1 MSQKTPS
8 SGQVLELAGIAV
20 KAIASGIKNGNPDFD
35 RVQGIV
41 GNPGAI
47 YDFFSNLFA
56 EKSEKPTSSILKLLS
71 ASETLTIESLDGKEF
86 IHGDR
91 KVFKSY
97 IDDDFKN
104 WKLNQASEA
113 TKETAVQVHELVED
127 ATFAKMFT
135 SLSGDLDKLCLT
147 QHQIKRFC
155 VKYPGQLS
163 QSGATFFLF
172 KLNGEYFVAYVYVHD
187 GGLYVYVNRFEY
199 DFLWDA
205 EYGHRLVVPQ
215 ALVS

>member
-1 MSQKTPS
+1 MKKSINQQILT
-8 SGQVLELAGIAV
+8 E
-20 KAIASGIKNGNPDFD
+20 IK
-35 RVQGIV
+35 
-41 GNPGAI
+41 
-47 YDFFSNLFA
+47 
-56 EKSEKPTSSILKLLS
+56 SIRKLLEKTNNQNEYLTLIK
-71 ASETLTIESLDGKEF
+71 ETLIVEKLDGKEF

-172 KLNGEYFVAYVYVHD
+172 KLNGEYFVANVFVFGD
-187 GGLYVYVNRFEY
+187 GLCVCVRRFESVN
-199 DFLWDA
+199 LWGADD
-205 EYGHRLVVPQ
+205 GHRLVVPSQ
-215 ALVS
+215 L

>member
-8 SGQVLELAGIAV
+8 SGQALELAGIAV

-71 ASETLTIESLDGKEF
+71 ASENMTIESLDGKEF

-155 VKYPGQLS
+155 EYPGQLS

-172 KLNGEYFVAYVYVHD
+172 KLNGEYFVADVDVYDD
-187 GGLYVYVNRFEY
+187 GLSVFVRRFEI
-199 DFLWDA
+199 DPLWCA

-215 ALVS
+215 L